1 MKGSIVIAAALAV
14 GAAAWIAS
22 GQLDEEGRRAV
33 AEEGKR
39 TIAETGPAQAPLV
52 SVRIRETVARPR
64 KREIVINGRTE
75 ESRRVTLR
83 AQTAGPVT
91 AVPAREG
98 QAIKL
103 GDVVARQDVE
113 NREALLKEAE
123 ALVRQRRIEHTAA
136 ARLAKK
142 GFRANTQLAGA
153 RARLD
158 AALARTEAARI
169 DMDRT
174 TLRAPF
180 AGVLESRTVE
190 VGAYAKSGDRIATIV
205 DLDPIL
211 AIGYASERDVAGIR
225 VGAQGSVRLVDGRT
239 VSGAVRYVASIGESQ
254 TRSFRVEL
262 EISNP
267 DLTIRAGLTCK
278 LRLPL
283 PATNAHLI
291 SPAVLTLADDG
302 RVGVRIVDAGDV
314 ARFVPVEILADSE
327 EGVWVSGLEHGDR
340 LITVGHEFVKDG
352 QKVRPVAES
361 AETAS

>member
-1 MKGSIVIAAALAV
+1 MRSSVIIAVALAV
-14 GAAAWIAS
+14 GATVWIAS
-22 GQLDEEGRRAV
+22 GQFDD
-33 AEEGKR
+33 EGKQA
-39 TIAETGPAQAPLV
+39 IAETGPTQTPLV
-52 SVRIRETVARPR
+52 SVRVRKTVARSR
-64 KREIVINGRTE
+64 TREIVINGRTE

-83 AQTAGPVT
+83 AQTTGPVA

-98 QAIKL
+98 QALEL
-103 GDVVARQDVE
+103 GDVIARQDVE
-113 NREALLKEAE
+113 DRKARLKEAE

-136 ARLAKK
+136 SRLAKK
-142 GFRANTQLAGA
+142 GFRANTKLAEA

-158 AALARTEAARI
+158 AALARTEAVRI
-169 DMDRT
+169 DVERT

-190 VGAYAKSGDRIATIV
+190 VGAYAKSGDRIATVV

-211 AIGYASERDVAGIR
+211 AIGFASERDVAGIR
-225 VGAQGSVRLVDGRT
+225 VGAQGSVRLIDGRT
-239 VSGAVRYVASIGESQ
+239 VLGKVRYVASIGESE

-262 EISNP
+262 EIPNP

-283 PATNAHLI
+283 PAARAHLI

-302 RVGVRIVDAGDV
+302 RVGVRIVDSEDLV
-314 ARFVPVEILADSE
+314 AFVPVEILADSE
-327 EGVWVSGLEHGDR
+327 KGVWVSGLKDGDR
-340 LITVGHEFVKDG
+340 LITVGHEFVKNG
-352 QKVRPVAES
+352 QKVRAVTES